1 MKRLLAL
8 LLLLCLLLIAPLGAM
23 AEKAAE
29 ATASAEPEE
38 RHVINLIDDPDAE
51 YAFQEGVTLLEV
63 YFPEIFGADACIMR
77 FGNETMLIDAATVGQ
92 APIVME
98 TMARLGVDHLNIAF
112 NTHPHDDHI
121 MGFQQLPEDM
131 PVDKFVIAFPE
142 DENRQMRTTLR
153 VIRERN
159 IPIERVKNGSEMM
172 LGDVRM
178 VVMQKDFTS
187 YTINNRSAALM
198 VFYGDRRL
206 LMAADIE
213 THAQGSLNKK
223 PPEFGLKADILK
235 YPHHGV
241 AKAGWKF
248 LDNVDAELAI
258 VTSKLVSI
266 KDTVADS
273 EKRGLPLVSSV
284 PGTVRLRTDGVIW
297 VVDRIEP

>member
-1 MKRLLAL
+1 MKRIIAL
-8 LLLLCLLLIAPLGAM
+8 LLSIVLLTPLCAL
-23 AEKAAE
+23 AEETQAVTE
-29 ATASAEPEE
+29 EPS
-38 RHVINLIDDPDAE
+38 HVINLIENPDAE
-51 YAFQEGVTLLEV
+51 YAFAEGVTLLEI
-63 YFPEIFGADACIMR
+63 YIPEIFGADAGVLR
-77 FGNETMLIDAATVGQ
+77 FGDQTMLIDAATVGQ

-98 TMARLGVDHLNIAF
+98 TMEKLGVDHLNIAF

-142 DENRQMRTTLR
+142 DENRPMRTTLK

-178 VVMQKDFTS
+178 VVMQKDFRS
-187 YTINNRSAALM
+187 YTVNNRSAALM
-198 VFYGDRRL
+198 IFYGDRRL
-206 LMAADIE
+206 LWAADIE

-258 VTSKLVSI
+258 VTSKLTTI
-266 KDTVADS
+266 DETVADS
-273 EKRGLPLVSSV
+273 QKRGLPLVSSI
-284 PGTVRLRTDGVIW
+284 PGTVRLRTDGIIW
-297 VVDRIEP
+297 VVDRITP

>member
-1 MKRLLAL
+1 MVKQIMAL
-8 LLLLCLLLIAPLGAM
+8 LLAFFLLMPLCALAQEEAVLAQP
-23 AEKAAE
+23 AE
-29 ATASAEPEE
+29 S
-38 RHVINLIDDPDAE
+38 HVINLIDNPDAE

-63 YFPEIFGADACIMR
+63 YFPEIFGCDACIFR
-77 FGNETMLIDAATVGQ
+77 YGDETMLIDAGTVGQ

-98 TMARLGVDHLNIAF
+98 TMEKLGVDHLNIAF

-121 MGFQQLPEDM
+121 MGFQSLPEDM

-142 DENRQMRTTLR
+142 DENRQMRSTLK
-153 VIRERN
+153 VIRQRE
-159 IPIERVKNGSEMM
+159 IPVERVKNGSEMM

-187 YTINNRSAALM
+187 YTVNNRSAALM

-213 THAQGSLNKK
+213 SHAQGSLNKK

-241 AKAGWKF
+241 AKIGWKF
-248 LDNVDAELAI
+248 LGNVQPELAI

-273 EKRGLPLVSSV
+273 EKHGLPLVSTV
-284 PGTVRLRTDGVIW
+284 PGVVRLRTDGIIW
-297 VVDRIEP
+297 VVDRIAP

>member
-1 MKRLLAL
+1 MKHLLAL
-8 LLLLCLLLIAPLGAM
+8 LLAALLLIPLCALAQEETALAQP
-23 AEKAAE
+23 AE
-29 ATASAEPEE
+29 S
-38 RHVINLIDDPDAE
+38 HVINLIENPDAE

-63 YFPEIFGADACIMR
+63 YFPEIFGCDACILR
-77 FGNETMLIDAATVGQ
+77 FGEETMLIDAATVGQ

-98 TMARLGVDHLNIAF
+98 TMEKLGVDHLNIAF

-121 MGFQQLPEDM
+121 MGFQSLPEDM

-142 DENRQMRTTLR
+142 DENRQMRSTLK
-153 VIRERN
+153 VIRQRE

-187 YTINNRSAALM
+187 YTVNNRSAALM

-241 AKAGWKF
+241 AKVGWKF
-248 LDNVDAELAI
+248 LGNVQPELAI

-266 KDTVADS
+266 KETVADS
-273 EKRGLPLVSSV
+273 EKRGLPLVSTV
-284 PGTVRLRTDGVIW
+284 PGVVRLRTDGVIW
-297 VVDRIEP
+297 VVDRITP

>member
-1 MKRLLAL
+1 MKHLLAL
-8 LLLLCLLLIAPLGAM
+8 LLLLSLLLTAPLGALG
-23 AEKAAE
+23 EEAA
-29 ATASAEPEE
+29 APADGAEE
-38 RHVINLIDDPDAE
+38 RHVINLIEDPDAE

-63 YFPEIFGADACIMR
+63 YFPEIFGADACILR
-77 FGNETMLIDAATVGQ
+77 FGEETMLIDAATVGQ

-98 TMARLGVDHLNIAF
+98 TMTRLGVDHLNIAF
-112 NTHPHDDHI
+112 STHPHDDHI

-131 PVDKFVIAFPE
+131 QVDKFVIAFPE
-142 DENRQMRTTLR
+142 DENRPMRTTLR
-153 VIRERN
+153 VIRERG

-187 YTINNRSAALM
+187 YTVNNRSAALM
-198 VFYGDRRL
+198 IFYGDRRL

-223 PPEFGLKADILK
+223 PPAFGLKADILK

-248 LDNVDAELAI
+248 LENVDAELAI

-266 KDTVADS
+266 DETVADS

-284 PGTVRLRTDGVIW
+284 PGIVRLRTDGVIW
-297 VVDRIEP
+297 VVDRIDP

>member
-1 MKRLLAL
+1 VKQLIAL
-8 LLLLCLLLIAPLGAM
+8 LLMVLLLTPLCAL
-23 AEKAAE
+23 
-29 ATASAEPEE
+29 ATEPAVDEPKE
-38 RHVINLIDDPDAE
+38 SHVINLIENPNAE

-63 YFPEIFGADACIMR
+63 YFPEIFGADACIFR
-77 FGNETMLIDAATVGQ
+77 FGEETMLIDAATVGQ
-92 APIVME
+92 APIVMD
-98 TMARLGVDHLNIAF
+98 TMEKLGVDHLNIAF

-121 MGFQQLPEDM
+121 MGFQQLPEDL

-142 DENRQMRTTLR
+142 DENRPMRTTLKI
-153 VIRERN
+153 IRDRG
-159 IPIERVKNGSEMM
+159 IPIERVKNGSEMT

-241 AKAGWKF
+241 AKAGWRF
-248 LDNVDAELAI
+248 LENVDAELAI

-266 KDTVADS
+266 DETVADS

-284 PGTVRLRTDGVIW
+284 PGIVRLRTDGVIW
-297 VVDRIEP
+297 VVDRINP

>member
-1 MKRLLAL
+1 VKHLLAL
-8 LLLLCLLLIAPLGAM
+8 LLAALLLIPLCALAQEETALAQP
-23 AEKAAE
+23 AE
-29 ATASAEPEE
+29 S
-38 RHVINLIDDPDAE
+38 HVINLIENPDAG

-63 YFPEIFGADACIMR
+63 YFPEIFGCDACILR
-77 FGNETMLIDAATVGQ
+77 FGEETMLIDAATVGQ

-98 TMARLGVDHLNIAF
+98 TMEKLGVDHLNIAF

-121 MGFQQLPEDM
+121 MGFQSLPEDM

-142 DENRQMRTTLR
+142 DENRQMRSTLK
-153 VIRERN
+153 VIRQRE

-187 YTINNRSAALM
+187 YTVNNRSAALM

-241 AKAGWKF
+241 AKVGWKF
-248 LDNVDAELAI
+248 LGNVQPELAI

-266 KDTVADS
+266 KETVADS
-273 EKRGLPLVSSV
+273 EKRGLPLVSTV
-284 PGTVRLRTDGVIW
+284 PGVVRLRTDGIIW
-297 VVDRIEP
+297 VVDRITP

>member
-1 MKRLLAL
+1 MIKGYISQIIGPVVDVCFQDMEQGEHLPAINEALVVQRDNGGRL
-8 LLLLCLLLIAPLGAM
+8 I
-23 AEKAAE
+23 
-29 ATASAEPEE
+29 
-38 RHVINLIDDPDAE
+38 
-51 YAFQEGVTLLEV
+51 LEV
-63 YFPEIFGADACIMR
+63 QQHIGQKTVRTVAMDSTDGLRRQMEVEALGEPISMPVGDQIKGRLMNVV
-77 FGNETMLIDAATVGQ
+77 GN
-92 APIVME
+92 
-98 TMARLGVDHLNIAF
+98 DHLNIAF
-112 NTHPHDDHI
+112 NPQPHDDHI

-142 DENRQMRTTLR
+142 DENRPMRTTLKI
-153 VIRERN
+153 IRERG

-178 VVMQKDFTS
+178 VIMQKDFTS
-187 YTINNRSAALM
+187 YTVNNRSAAMM

-213 THAQGSLNKK
+213 SHAQGSLNKK

-248 LDNVDAELAI
+248 LGNVDAELAI
-258 VTSKLVSI
+258 VTSKLSSI
-266 KDTVADS
+266 DETVADS

-284 PGTVRLRTDGVIW
+284 PGIVRLRTDGIIW
-297 VVDRIEP
+297 VVDRIDP

>member
-1 MKRLLAL
+1 MKRLIAVLLTL
-8 LLLLCLLLIAPLGAM
+8 LLLLPLCALAQEEETVP
-23 AEKAAE
+23 AE
-29 ATASAEPEE
+29 SAES
-38 RHVINLIDDPDAE
+38 HVINLIENPSAE
-51 YAFQEGVTLLEV
+51 YSFQEGVTLLEV
-63 YFPEIFGADACIMR
+63 YFPEIFGCDACILR
-77 FGNETMLIDAATVGQ
+77 FGDETMLIDAGTVGQ

-142 DENRQMRTTLR
+142 DENRQMRSTLK
-153 VIRERN
+153 VIRQRE

-187 YTINNRSAALM
+187 YSVNNRSAALM

-213 THAQGSLNKK
+213 SHAQGSLNKK

-241 AKAGWKF
+241 AKVGWKF
-248 LDNVDAELAI
+248 LGNVQPELAV

-266 KDTVADS
+266 KETVADS
-273 EKRGLPLVSSV
+273 EKRGLPLVSTV
-284 PGTVRLRTDGVIW
+284 PGVVRLRTDGVIW
-297 VVDRIEP
+297 VVDRIDP

>member
-1 MKRLLAL
+1 MKHLLAL
-8 LLLLCLLLIAPLGAM
+8 LLAALLLIPLCALAQEETALAQP
-23 AEKAAE
+23 AE
-29 ATASAEPEE
+29 S
-38 RHVINLIDDPDAE
+38 HVINLIENPNAE

-63 YFPEIFGADACIMR
+63 YFPEIFGCDACILR
-77 FGNETMLIDAATVGQ
+77 FGEETMLIDAATVGQ

-98 TMARLGVDHLNIAF
+98 TMEKLGVDHLNIAF

-121 MGFQQLPEDM
+121 MGFQSLPEDM

-142 DENRQMRTTLR
+142 DENRQMRSTLK
-153 VIRERN
+153 VIRQRE

-187 YTINNRSAALM
+187 YTVNNRSAALM

-241 AKAGWKF
+241 AKVGWKF
-248 LDNVDAELAI
+248 LGNVQPELAI

-266 KDTVADS
+266 KETVADS
-273 EKRGLPLVSSV
+273 EKRGLPLVSTV
-284 PGTVRLRTDGVIW
+284 PGVVRLRTDGVIW
-297 VVDRIEP
+297 VVDRITP

>member
-1 MKRLLAL
+1 MKHLLAL
-8 LLLLCLLLIAPLGAM
+8 LLAALLLMPLCALAQEETALAQP
-23 AEKAAE
+23 AE
-29 ATASAEPEE
+29 S
-38 RHVINLIDDPDAE
+38 HVINLIENPDAE

-63 YFPEIFGADACIMR
+63 YFPEIFGCDACILR
-77 FGNETMLIDAATVGQ
+77 FGEETMLIDAATVGQ

-98 TMARLGVDHLNIAF
+98 TMEKLGVNHLNIAF

-121 MGFQQLPEDM
+121 MGFQSLPEDM

-142 DENRQMRTTLR
+142 DENRQMRSTLK
-153 VIRERN
+153 VIRQRE

-187 YTINNRSAALM
+187 YTVNNRSAALM

-241 AKAGWKF
+241 AKVGWKF
-248 LDNVDAELAI
+248 LGNVQPELAI

-266 KDTVADS
+266 KETVADS
-273 EKRGLPLVSSV
+273 EKRGLPLVSTV
-284 PGTVRLRTDGVIW
+284 PGVVRLRTDGVIW
-297 VVDRIEP
+297 VVDRITP

>member
-1 MKRLLAL
+1 MKRLIVLLLAL
-8 LLLLCLLLIAPLGAM
+8 LLVLPLFAQ
-23 AEKAAE
+23 AQEVETAATDQPKE
-29 ATASAEPEE
+29 SY
-38 RHVINLIDDPDAE
+38 VINLIENPNAE
-51 YAFQEGVTLLEV
+51 YTFAEGVTLLEV
-63 YFPEIFGADACIMR
+63 YFPEIFGADACIFR
-77 FGNETMLIDAATVGQ
+77 FGEETMLIDAATVGQ

-98 TMARLGVDHLNIAF
+98 TMEKLGVDHLNIAF

-142 DENRQMRTTLR
+142 DENRPMRTTLKI
-153 VIRERN
+153 IRERG

-187 YTINNRSAALM
+187 YTVNNRSAALM

-241 AKAGWKF
+241 AKAGWRF
-248 LDNVDAELAI
+248 LENVDAELAI

-266 KDTVADS
+266 DETVADS

-284 PGTVRLRTDGVIW
+284 PGIVRLRTDGVIW
-297 VVDRIEP
+297 VVDRITP

>member
-1 MKRLLAL
+1 MKRLLIL
-8 LLLLCLLLIAPLGAM
+8 LLSVLLLTPLYAL
-23 AEKAAE
+23 AQETVVAD
-29 ATASAEPEE
+29 EPKES
-38 RHVINLIDDPDAE
+38 HVINLIDDPDAE
-51 YAFQEGVTLLEV
+51 YTFQEGVTLLEV
-63 YFPEIFGADACIMR
+63 YFPEIFGADACIFR
-77 FGNETMLIDAATVGQ
+77 FGEETMLIDAATVGQ

-98 TMARLGVDHLNIAF
+98 TLAKLGVDHLNIAF

-131 PVDKFVIAFPE
+131 AVDKFVIAFPE
-142 DENRQMRTTLR
+142 DENRPMRTTLK
-153 VIRERN
+153 VIRDRS
-159 IPIERVKNGSEMM
+159 IPIERVKNGSEMQ

-241 AKAGWKF
+241 AKAGWRF
-248 LDNVDAELAI
+248 LENVDAELAI
-258 VTSKLVSI
+258 VTS
-266 KDTVADS
+266 
-273 EKRGLPLVSSV
+273 
-284 PGTVRLRTDGVIW
+284 
-297 VVDRIEP
+297 

>member
-1 MKRLLAL
+1 MKRLISL
-8 LLLLCLLLIAPLGAM
+8 LLACLLLVPLCAL
-23 AEKAAE
+23 AQDAE
-29 ATASAEPEE
+29 AVPADAPKES
-38 RHVINLIDDPDAE
+38 HVINLIDNPDAE

-63 YFPEIFGADACIMR
+63 YFPEIYGADACIFR
-77 FGNETMLIDAATVGQ
+77 FGEETMLVDAATVGQ
-92 APIVME
+92 APVVME
-98 TMARLGVDHLNIAF
+98 TLEKLGVDHLNIAF

-142 DENRQMRTTLR
+142 DENRPMRTTLKI
-153 VIRERN
+153 IRERG

-178 VVMQKDFTS
+178 VIMQKDFTS
-187 YTINNRSAALM
+187 YTVNNRSAAMM

-213 THAQGSLNKK
+213 SHAQGSLNKK

-241 AKAGWKF
+241 AKIGWKF
-248 LDNVDAELAI
+248 LGNVDPELAI
-258 VTSKLVSI
+258 VTSKLSSI
-266 KDTVADS
+266 DETVADS

-284 PGTVRLRTDGVIW
+284 PGIVRLRTDGIIW
-297 VVDRIEP
+297 VVDRIDP

>member
-1 MKRLLAL
+1 MKHLLAL
-8 LLLLCLLLIAPLGAM
+8 LLAALLLMPLCALAQEETALAQP
-23 AEKAAE
+23 AE
-29 ATASAEPEE
+29 S
-38 RHVINLIDDPDAE
+38 HVINLIENPDAE

-63 YFPEIFGADACIMR
+63 YFPEIFGCDACILR
-77 FGNETMLIDAATVGQ
+77 FGEETMLIDAATVGQ

-98 TMARLGVDHLNIAF
+98 TMEKLGVDHLNIAF

-121 MGFQQLPEDM
+121 MGFQSLPEDM

-142 DENRQMRTTLR
+142 DENRQMRSTLK
-153 VIRERN
+153 VIRQRE

-187 YTINNRSAALM
+187 YTVNNRSAALM

-241 AKAGWKF
+241 AKVGWKF
-248 LDNVDAELAI
+248 LGNVQPELAI

-266 KDTVADS
+266 KETVADS
-273 EKRGLPLVSSV
+273 EKRGLPLVSTV
-284 PGTVRLRTDGVIW
+284 PGVVRLRTDGVIW
-297 VVDRIEP
+297 VVDRITP